1 MYVCTYV
8 QVYTHVVYVHVE
20 ARCLPRVLFSLC
32 FLRQAP
38 IGAGTCQLGWIPGQQ
53 ALGPSCLGYPPPPSR
68 MSSQLALELENQA
81 LALSLN
87 PPPHGLFHRLQSEFV
102 KPLGPGVSL

>member
-53 ALGPSCLGYPPPPSR
+53 ALGPSCLGYSLPPPQSHVITAGIGVGEPSPG
-68 MSSQLALELENQA
+68 
-81 LALSLN
+81 SLTES
-87 PPPHGLFHRLQSEFV
+87 PAPRFIS
-102 KPLGPGVSL
+102 